1 MSICIQKNNLS
12 EKIFN
17 SIENIKGIG
26 PKTVKLIRDK
36 IGLRIID
43 NLLNLP
49 IKYINRF
56 QKTSIKNSIK
66 GDYITVDVVIVEM
79 NIKKG
84 FFKRRI
90 PSRIITFGLNDET
103 NQRLDIVYFNLY
115 SNSFSKLYKINNEY
129 TVSGK
134 VEIFK
139 GIPQITH
146 PDYFIPK
153 ELNYKIPKF
162 DPIYR
167 IPNGVKK
174 NQINNIINY
183 GLENLINIEE
193 WNKDETLEKFSFLSF
208 SDTIKELHKPKKQ
221 EFYNPESK
229 LIKRLAHDELLSNF
243 ISLMILRNK
252 MKANNSRILENNL
265 TTLLH
270 KNLNFEL
277 TKDQMKVINE
287 ISNDLKSNEPMLR
300 LLQGD
305 VGSGKTIVAI
315 FAMIQVVGSGSQAVL
330 MAPTEILAKQ
340 HYINLKQLIKNIDI
354 EITLIIGKQT
364 TKLKK
369 ENYESVKNGKS
380 QIIIGTHALTSKGL
394 IYKNLKLAV
403 IDEQHRFGVNQRI
416 SIVEKGKDVNL
427 LVMTAT
433 PIPRSLALTYYNDMN
448 VSNIKMKPKGRKN
461 IETSLISIKKIDFL
475 VQGLKRRISE
485 GSQIYWVCPA
495 IEFNE
500 DTTNLISI
508 EEREKYLSKHFEK
521 SKFEIVHGKQKS
533 DERDFIINNFKDG
546 KFQILLATTVVEVG
560 IDVPNADII
569 IIESANRYGLA
580 QLHQLRGR
588 VGRSDKQS
596 YCILLYENQLSE
608 IAEKRLNTLKSTN
621 DGFLIAEQDLI
632 LRGPGEI
639 LGIRQSGDANF
650 KFVNL
655 ILHKDLIENAKKEA
669 EFLYNN
675 IEKNS
680 KKLEKLNEIFQSKKA
695 LISLGG

>member
-1 MSICIQKNNLS
+1 MSTSIQKNNLS

-26 PKTVKLIRDK
+26 PKTVKLIKDK
-36 IGLRIID
+36 IGLRVID
-43 NLLNLP
+43 HLLNLP
-49 IKYINRF
+49 TKYINRY
-56 QKTSIKNSIK
+56 QKTSIKNSVK

-90 PSRIITFGLNDET
+90 PSRIITFGLNEES

-153 ELNYKIPKF
+153 ELNYKIPKY

-167 IPNGVKK
+167 MPNGIKK

-183 GLENLINIEE
+183 GLENLNNLEE
-193 WNKDETLEKFSFLSF
+193 WSRDETIKKFNFLSF
-208 SDTIKELHKPKKQ
+208 SNTIKTLHMPKEQ
-221 EFYNPESK
+221 EFYNQESN

-243 ISLMILRNK
+243 ISLMILKNK
-252 MKANNSRILENNL
+252 MQANNSGILENDLN
-265 TTLLH
+265 TLLL

-277 TKDQMKVINE
+277 TEDQIKVINE
-287 ISNDLKSNEPMLR
+287 ISDDLKSNKPMLR

-315 FAMIQVVGSGSQAVL
+315 FAIIQVIGSGYQAAL
-330 MAPTEILAKQ
+330 MAPTEVLAQQ
-340 HYINLKQLIKNIDI
+340 HYQNLKQLIKNLDI
-354 EITLIIGKQT
+354 EITLIVGKQSA
-364 TKLKK
+364 KLKK
-369 ENYESVKNGKS
+369 ENYENVKNGKS
-380 QIIIGTHALTSKGL
+380 KIIIGTHALTSKGL

-416 SIVEKGKDVNL
+416 SIVEKGKDINL

-433 PIPRSLALTYYNDMN
+433 PIPRSLALTYYNDMS

-461 IETSLISIKKIDFL
+461 IDTSLISIKKLDSLIK
-475 VQGLKRRISE
+475 GLKRRISE
-485 GSQIYWVCPA
+485 GSQIYWICPA

-500 DTTNLISI
+500 DTTNLTSI
-508 EEREKYLSKHFEK
+508 EEREKYLSKYFK
-521 SKFEIVHGKQKS
+521 STEFNIVHGKQKS
-533 DERDFIINNFKDG
+533 EERDIIINNFKDG
-546 KFQILLATTVVEVG
+546 NSRILLATTVVEVG

-621 DGFLIAEQDLI
+621 DGFIIAEKDLI
-632 LRGPGEI
+632 LRGPGEV
-639 LGIRQSGDANF
+639 LGVRQSGDANF
-650 KFVNL
+650 RFVNL
-655 ILHKDLIENAKKEA
+655 ILHKDLIENAKSEA
-669 EFLYNN
+669 EFLFNN
-675 IEKNS
+675 SEINS
-680 KKLEKLNEIFQSKKA
+680 KKLEQLNEIFQNKNA

>member
-1 MSICIQKNNLS
+1 MSTCIQKNNLS

-26 PKTVKLIRDK
+26 PKTFKLIKDK
-36 IGLRIID
+36 IGLRVID
-43 NLLNLP
+43 SLLNLP
-49 IKYINRF
+49 TKYINRY

-90 PSRIITFGLNDET
+90 PSRIITFGLNNES

-134 VEIFK
+134 IEIFK

-153 ELNYKIPKF
+153 ELNYKIPKY

-174 NQINNIINY
+174 SQINNIINY
-183 GLENLINIEE
+183 GLENLNDIEE
-193 WNKDETLEKFSFLSF
+193 WSKAETIEKFNFLSF
-208 SDTIKELHKPKKQ
+208 SNTIKTLHMPKKQ
-221 EFYNPESK
+221 DSYNPESN

-243 ISLMILRNK
+243 ISLMILKNK
-252 MKANNSRILENNL
+252 MKANNSSILDNDL
-265 TTLLH
+265 DTSLH

-277 TKDQMKVINE
+277 TEDQMKVINE
-287 ISNDLKSNEPMLR
+287 ISNDLKSNKPMLR

-315 FAMIQVVGSGSQAVL
+315 FAIIQVVGSGSQAVL

-340 HYINLKQLIKNIDI
+340 HYKNLKQLIKNLNIQV
-354 EITLIIGKQT
+354 TLIVGKQSA
-364 TKLKK
+364 KLKK
-369 ENYESVKNGKS
+369 ENYENVKNGKS
-380 QIIIGTHALTSKGL
+380 KIIIGTHALTSKGL
-394 IYKNLKLAV
+394 TYKNLKLAV

-416 SIVEKGKDVNL
+416 SIVEKGNDVNL

-433 PIPRSLALTYYNDMN
+433 PIPRSLALTYYNDMS

-461 IETSLISIKKIDFL
+461 IETSVISIKKLELL
-475 VQGLKRRISE
+475 VQRLKRRVFE

-500 DTTNLISI
+500 DITNLISI
-508 EEREKYLSKHFEK
+508 EEREKYLLKHFKRSE
-521 SKFEIVHGKQKS
+521 FQIVHGKQKS
-533 DERDFIINNFKDG
+533 DERDLIINNFKNG
-546 KFQILLATTVVEVG
+546 KFKLLLATTVVEVG

-608 IAEKRLNTLKSTN
+608 IAEKRLNTLKSTD
-621 DGFLIAEQDLI
+621 DGFIIAEQDLI
-632 LRGPGEI
+632 LRGPGEV

-650 KFVNL
+650 RFVNL
-655 ILHKDLIENAKKEA
+655 ILHKDLIENAKHEA
-669 EFLYNN
+669 ETLYNN
-675 IEKNS
+675 FDKNC
-680 KKLEKLNEIFQSKKA
+680 KKLEKLNEIFQNKKA

>member
-1 MSICIQKNNLS
+1 MSTCIQKNNLS

-17 SIENIKGIG
+17 SIEIIKGIG
-26 PKTVKLIRDK
+26 PKTVQLIRDK
-36 IGLRIID
+36 IGLRVID

-49 IKYINRF
+49 IKYINRY

-66 GDYITVDVVIVEM
+66 GDYITVDVIIVEM

-84 FFKRRI
+84 FFKRKI
-90 PSRIITFGLNDET
+90 PSRIITFGLNDEK

-134 VEIFK
+134 IEIFK

-167 IPNGVKK
+167 MPNGVKK
-174 NQINNIINY
+174 NQINNIINF
-183 GLENLINIEE
+183 GLENLNNVEE
-193 WNKDETLEKFSFLSF
+193 WSKIETLEKFNFLSF
-208 SDTIKELHKPKKQ
+208 SDTLRELHKPKEQ
-221 EFYNPESK
+221 ELYNPESN

-243 ISLMILRNK
+243 ISLMILKNK
-252 MKANNSRILENNL
+252 MQANNSRILNNNL
-265 TTLLH
+265 NTLLL
-270 KNLNFEL
+270 KNLNFKL
-277 TKDQMKVINE
+277 TEDQMKVINE
-287 ISNDLKSNEPMLR
+287 ISNDLKSNKPMLR

-315 FAMIQVVGSGSQAVL
+315 FAIIQVVGSGSQAVL

-340 HYINLKQLIKNIDI
+340 HYKNLKQLIKNIDI
-354 EITLIIGKQT
+354 KITLIVGKQT
-364 TKLKK
+364 AKLKK
-369 ENYESVKNGKS
+369 ENYENVKNGKS

-403 IDEQHRFGVNQRI
+403 IDEQHKFGVNQRI
-416 SIVEKGKDVNL
+416 SIVEKGKDINL

-433 PIPRSLALTYYNDMN
+433 PIPRSLALTYYNDMSI
-448 VSNIKMKPKGRKN
+448 SNIKMKPKGRKN
-461 IETSLISIKKIDFL
+461 IETSLISIKKLNSL

-485 GSQIYWVCPA
+485 GSQVFWICPA

-500 DTTNLISI
+500 DITNLISI

-521 SKFEIVHGKQKS
+521 SEFEVVHGKQKS
-533 DERDFIINNFKDG
+533 DERDLIIKNFKDR
-546 KFQILLATTVVEVG
+546 KSKLLLATTVVEVG

-596 YCILLYENQLSE
+596 YCILLYENELSD

-639 LGIRQSGDANF
+639 LGVRQSGEANF

-655 ILHKDLIENAKKEA
+655 ILHKDLIENAKSEA

-675 IEKNS
+675 IEENS
-680 KKLEKLNEIFQSKKA
+680 QKLEKLNEIFQNKKT

>member
-1 MSICIQKNNLS
+1 MSTCIQKNNLS

-17 SIENIKGIG
+17 SIEIIKGIG
-26 PKTVKLIRDK
+26 PKTVQLIRDK
-36 IGLRIID
+36 IGLRVID

-49 IKYINRF
+49 IKYINRY

-66 GDYITVDVVIVEM
+66 GDYITVDVIIVEM

-84 FFKRRI
+84 FFKRKI
-90 PSRIITFGLNDET
+90 PSRIITFGLNDEK

-134 VEIFK
+134 IEIFK

-167 IPNGVKK
+167 MPNGVKK
-174 NQINNIINY
+174 NQINNIINF
-183 GLENLINIEE
+183 GLENLNNVEE
-193 WNKDETLEKFSFLSF
+193 WSKIETLEKFNFLSF
-208 SDTIKELHKPKKQ
+208 SDTLRELHKPKEQ
-221 EFYNPESK
+221 ELYNPESN

-243 ISLMILRNK
+243 ISLMILKNK
-252 MKANNSRILENNL
+252 MQANNSRILNNNL
-265 TTLLH
+265 NTLLL
-270 KNLNFEL
+270 KNLNFKL
-277 TKDQMKVINE
+277 TEDQMKVINE
-287 ISNDLKSNEPMLR
+287 ISNDLKSNKPMLR

-315 FAMIQVVGSGSQAVL
+315 FAIIQVVGSGSQAVL

-340 HYINLKQLIKNIDI
+340 HYKNLKQLIKNIDI
-354 EITLIIGKQT
+354 KITLIVGKQT
-364 TKLKK
+364 AKLKK
-369 ENYESVKNGKS
+369 ENYENVKNGKS

-403 IDEQHRFGVNQRI
+403 IDEQHKFGVNQRI
-416 SIVEKGKDVNL
+416 SIVEKGKDINL

-433 PIPRSLALTYYNDMN
+433 PIPRSLALTYYNDMSI
-448 VSNIKMKPKGRKN
+448 SNIKMKPKGRKN
-461 IETSLISIKKIDFL
+461 IETSLISIKKLNSL

-485 GSQIYWVCPA
+485 GSQVFWICPA

-500 DTTNLISI
+500 DITNLISI

-521 SKFEIVHGKQKS
+521 SEFEVVHGKQKS
-533 DERDFIINNFKDG
+533 DERDLIIKNFKDR
-546 KFQILLATTVVEVG
+546 KSKLLLATTVVEVG

-596 YCILLYENQLSE
+596 YCILLYENELSD

-632 LRGPGEI
+632 LRGPGEV
-639 LGIRQSGDANF
+639 LGVRQSGEANF

-655 ILHKDLIENAKKEA
+655 ILHKDLIENAKSEA

-675 IEKNS
+675 IEENS
-680 KKLEKLNEIFQSKKA
+680 QKLEKLNEIFQNKKT

>member
-1 MSICIQKNNLS
+1 MSTSIQKNNLS

-26 PKTVKLIRDK
+26 PKTVKLIKDK
-36 IGLRIID
+36 IGLRVID
-43 NLLNLP
+43 HLLNLP
-49 IKYINRF
+49 TKYINRY
-56 QKTSIKNSIK
+56 QKTSIKNSVK

-84 FFKRRI
+84 YFKRKI
-90 PSRIITFGLNDET
+90 PSRIITFGLNEES

-153 ELNYKIPKF
+153 ELNYKIPKY

-167 IPNGVKK
+167 MPNGIKK

-183 GLENLINIEE
+183 GLENLNNLEE
-193 WNKDETLEKFSFLSF
+193 WSRDETIKKFNFLSF
-208 SDTIKELHKPKKQ
+208 SNTIKTLHMPNEQ
-221 EFYNPESK
+221 EFYNPESN

-243 ISLMILRNK
+243 ISLMILKNK
-252 MKANNSRILENNL
+252 MQTNNSGILKNDLN
-265 TTLLH
+265 TLLL

-277 TKDQMKVINE
+277 TEDQIKVINE
-287 ISNDLKSNEPMLR
+287 ISDDLKSNKPMLR

-315 FAMIQVVGSGSQAVL
+315 FAIIQVVGSGSQAAL
-330 MAPTEILAKQ
+330 MAPTEVLAQQ
-340 HYINLKQLIKNIDI
+340 HYQNLKQLIKNLDI
-354 EITLIIGKQT
+354 EITLIVGKQSV
-364 TKLKK
+364 KLKK
-369 ENYESVKNGKS
+369 ENYENVKNGKS
-380 QIIIGTHALTSKGL
+380 KIIIGTHALTSKGL

-461 IETSLISIKKIDFL
+461 IETSLISIKKLDSL

-485 GSQIYWVCPA
+485 GSQIYWICPA

-500 DTTNLISI
+500 DTTNLTSI
-508 EEREKYLSKHFEK
+508 EEREKYLSKYFKNTE
-521 SKFEIVHGKQKS
+521 FDIVHGKQKS
-533 DERDFIINNFKDG
+533 EERDIKIKNFRDG
-546 KFQILLATTVVEVG
+546 KSKILLATTVVEVG

-569 IIESANRYGLA
+569 IIEAANRYGLA

-596 YCILLYENQLSE
+596 YCILLYQNQLSE

-621 DGFLIAEQDLI
+621 DGFIIAEEDLI
-632 LRGPGEI
+632 LRGPGEV
-639 LGIRQSGDANF
+639 LGVRQSGDANF
-650 KFVNL
+650 RFVNL
-655 ILHKDLIENAKKEA
+655 ILHKDLIENAKNEA
-669 EFLYNN
+669 EFLFNN
-675 IEKNS
+675 FEINS
-680 KKLEKLNEIFQSKKA
+680 KKLEQLNEIFQNKNA

>member
-1 MSICIQKNNLS
+1 MSTSIQKNNLS

-26 PKTVKLIRDK
+26 PKTVKLIKDK
-36 IGLRIID
+36 IGLRVID
-43 NLLNLP
+43 HLLNLP
-49 IKYINRF
+49 TKYINRY
-56 QKTSIKNSIK
+56 QNTSIKNSVK

-84 FFKRRI
+84 YFKRKI
-90 PSRIITFGLNDET
+90 PSRIITFGLNGES

-115 SNSFSKLYKINNEY
+115 SNIFSKLYKINNEY

-153 ELNYKIPKF
+153 ELNHKIPKY

-167 IPNGVKK
+167 MPSGIKK

-183 GLENLINIEE
+183 GLENLNNLEE
-193 WNKDETLEKFSFLSF
+193 WSRDETIKKFNFLSF
-208 SDTIKELHKPKKQ
+208 SNTIKTLHMPKEL
-221 EFYNPESK
+221 EFYNPESN

-243 ISLMILRNK
+243 ISLMILKNK
-252 MKANNSRILENNL
+252 MQANNSGILENDLN
-265 TTLLH
+265 TSLL

-277 TKDQMKVINE
+277 TEDQIKVINE
-287 ISNDLKSNEPMLR
+287 ISEDLKSNKPMLR

-315 FAMIQVVGSGSQAVL
+315 FAIIQVVGSGSQAAL
-330 MAPTEILAKQ
+330 MTPTEVLAQQ
-340 HYINLKQLIKNIDI
+340 HYQNLKQLTKNLDI
-354 EITLIIGKQT
+354 EITLIVGKQSV
-364 TKLKK
+364 KLKK
-369 ENYESVKNGKS
+369 ENYENVKNGKS
-380 QIIIGTHALTSKGL
+380 KIIIGTHALTSKGL

-416 SIVEKGKDVNL
+416 SIVEKGKDINL

-433 PIPRSLALTYYNDMN
+433 PIPRSLALTYYNEMS

-461 IETSLISIKKIDFL
+461 IDTSLISIKKLDSL
-475 VQGLKRRISE
+475 VKGLKRRISE
-485 GSQIYWVCPA
+485 GSQIYWICPA

-500 DTTNLISI
+500 DTRNLTSI
-508 EEREKYLSKHFEK
+508 EEREKYLLKYFK
-521 SKFEIVHGKQKS
+521 STEFNIVHGKQKS
-533 DERDFIINNFKDG
+533 DERDSMINNFKDG
-546 KFQILLATTVVEVG
+546 KSKILLATTVLEVG
-560 IDVPNADII
+560 IDIPNADII

-621 DGFLIAEQDLI
+621 NGFIIAEEDLI
-632 LRGPGEI
+632 LRGPGEV
-639 LGIRQSGDANF
+639 LGVRQSGDANF
-650 KFVNL
+650 RFVNL
-655 ILHKDLIENAKKEA
+655 ILHKDLIENAKSEA
-669 EFLYNN
+669 EFLFNN
-675 IEKNS
+675 FEVNS
-680 KKLEKLNEIFQSKKA
+680 KKLEQLNEIFQNQNT